1 MAEINPY
8 RTPQATVVE
17 EIVADGSLAAE
28 PNVVDVGR
36 GLAWLGEG
44 WQLFRQAPLVWIVIC
59 VLTFVAIGILSTV
72 PIIGQL
78 ATSLVTVLIAG
89 GLMLGCRDM
98 DRGQDL
104 TIMHMIA
111 GTRVHLQPLVTIG
124 ALYLAGIF
132 LTIVAVGLTIGGSIF
147 GVLTGTL
154 QAEMAATSVILA
166 LLLIGVILIPLGMA
180 VWFAPALATLH
191 DIPAV
196 DAMKTSFR
204 GCLRNW
210 LAFLVY
216 GVIVFLLAMIATM
229 PLGLGWLILVPVL
242 AGSVYAAYKDIFLQS

>member
-1 MAEINPY
+1 MTDINPY
-8 RTPQATVVE
+8 RAPQATVLE
-17 EIVADGSLAAE
+17 DTPSDGRLAAE
-28 PNVVDVGR
+28 PNAVDVGR
-36 GLAWLGEG
+36 ALAWLGEG
-44 WQLFRQAPLVWIVIC
+44 WQLFRQAPLVWIAVC
-59 VLTFVAIGILSTV
+59 VLTFVAIAILSMV

-104 TIMHMIA
+104 TVTHMIA
-111 GTRVHLQPLVTIG
+111 GTQSHLQPLVTIG

-147 GVLTGTL
+147 AVLTGAV
-154 QAEMAATSVILA
+154 QAEMAATSMLLS
-166 LLLIGVILIPLGMA
+166 LLLIGAILVPLGMA

-191 DIPAV
+191 DMGAI

-216 GVIVFLLAMIATM
+216 GVIGFILAMIATM
-229 PLGLGWLILVPVL
+229 PVGLGWLILMPVL